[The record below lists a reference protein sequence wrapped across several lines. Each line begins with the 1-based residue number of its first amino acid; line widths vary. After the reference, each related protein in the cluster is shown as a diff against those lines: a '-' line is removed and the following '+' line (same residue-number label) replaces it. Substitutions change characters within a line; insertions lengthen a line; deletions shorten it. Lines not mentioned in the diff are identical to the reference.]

1 MGRVRMLPT
10 PASGVRL
17 ADAVLPP
24 GTPESVAS
32 RRVTQSRNPGRRMMG
47 LMDIELLV
55 VPGCRNEEP
64 AATLLRFALVQ
75 AALPS
80 GFRVTVIA
88 DEQEAVRRG
97 FTGSPTFLINGSD
110 PFGNP
115 HQPASLGCRI
125 YRRPDGH
132 ARGLPDLPAL
142 RDALTAAARRHAEPT
157 NVRAGVRR
165 ESLTPLP
172 HSQRRS

>member
-75 AALPS
+75 AALRRWGNRGAEVS
-80 GFRVTVIA
+80 LRSDGRYRVRVFQLDEHRQTVGEAERIGWYDSEAKAKLVA
-88 DEQEAVRRG
+88 DLE
-97 FTGSPTFLINGSD
+97 L
-110 PFGNP
+110 
-115 HQPASLGCRI
+115 
-125 YRRPDGH
+125 
-132 ARGLPDLPAL
+132 
-142 RDALTAAARRHAEPT
+142 
-157 NVRAGVRR
+157 NVDRF
-165 ESLTPLP
+165 
-172 HSQRRS
+172 